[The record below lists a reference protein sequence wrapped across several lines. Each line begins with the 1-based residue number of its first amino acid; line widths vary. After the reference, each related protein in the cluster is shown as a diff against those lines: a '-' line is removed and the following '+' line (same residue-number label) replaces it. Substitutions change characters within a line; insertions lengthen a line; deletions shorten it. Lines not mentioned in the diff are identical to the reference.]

1 MSRLSILTSSLAS
14 VMFLTSPAQSASL
27 HALHEVEHA
36 AYLHAVSEAQARFA
50 NPQVSISS
58 LDKRLRLQSC
68 QSALDTFANHDQLRS
83 GQMTIGVR
91 CHAPVSWTVYVSAQ
105 VKVMQDVVVTRRAL
119 SADHILTK
127 DDIKL
132 APRDIA
138 SLRKGYLSDASA
150 LIGQQLKSPL
160 SMGSIIEARQFESQT
175 LVHRGDL
182 ITLVAAVGNMEVRV
196 RGEALANA
204 GLGQRVKVKNTSSER
219 VVEGIVD
226 AAGVV
231 RIKTM

>member
-1 MSRLSILTSSLAS
+1 MSRLSILIGLLST
-14 VMFLTSPAQSASL
+14 VIFLTSPVQSASL

-36 AYLHAVSEAQARFA
+36 AYLHAISEAQARFV
-50 NPQVSISS
+50 NPQVSINS

-68 QSALDTFANHDQLRS
+68 QSPLDTFANHEQLRS
-83 GQMTIGVR
+83 GQLTIGVR
-91 CHAPVSWTVYVSAQ
+91 CHAPVNWTVYVSAQ
-105 VKVMQDVVVTRRAL
+105 IKVMQDVVVTRRAL

-160 SMGSIIEARQFESQT
+160 PMGSIIETSQFESQT

>member
-1 MSRLSILTSSLAS
+1 MSRLSILISLLVS
-14 VMFLTSPAQSASL
+14 VMFLTLPVQSATL

-36 AYLHAVSEAQARFA
+36 AYLHAIGEAQSRFV

-68 QSALDTFANHDQLRS
+68 QSPLDTFANHEQLRS
-83 GQMTIGVR
+83 GQLTIGVR

-105 VKVMQDVVVTRRAL
+105 IKVIQDVVVTRRAL
-119 SADHILTK
+119 SADHVLTK

-138 SLRKGYLSDASA
+138 SLRKGYLTDASA

-160 SMGSIIEARQFESQT
+160 PMGSIVEARQFKSQT

-204 GLGQRVKVKNTSSER
+204 GLGQRVKVKNSSSEK

>member
-1 MSRLSILTSSLAS
+1 MSRLFRVITVFSS
-14 VMFLTSPAQSASL
+14 VMFLTLPVQAASL

-36 AYLHAVSEAQARFA
+36 AYLHAISEAQARFA
-50 NPQVSISS
+50 NPQISISS
-58 LDKRLRLQSC
+58 LDKRLRLQAC
-68 QSALDTFANHDQLRS
+68 QSPLDTFANHEQMRS
-83 GQMTIGVR
+83 GQLTVGVR
-91 CHAPVSWTVYVSAQ
+91 CHAPVNWTVYVSAQ
-105 VKVMQDVVVTRRAL
+105 IKVMQDVAVTRRAL
-119 SADHILTK
+119 SADHILSAN
-127 DDIKL
+127 DIKL

-138 SLRKGYLSDASA
+138 SLRKGYLTDVTA
-150 LIGQQLKSPL
+150 LVGQQLKSPL
-160 SMGSIIEARQFESQT
+160 PMGSIIETSQFESQT

-219 VVEGIVD
+219 IVEGIVD

-231 RIKTM
+231 RVKTM

>member
-1 MSRLSILTSSLAS
+1 MPHLISWFAIVCSA
-14 VMFLTSPAQSASL
+14 MFLTLPVQAGPL

-36 AYLHAVSEAQARFA
+36 AYLHAISEAQSRFS

-58 LDKRLRLQSC
+58 LDKRLRLQAC
-68 QSALDTFANHDQLRS
+68 QSALDTFANHEQLRS
-83 GQMTIGVR
+83 GQLTIGVR

-119 SADHILTK
+119 SADHILSK

-138 SLRKGYLSDASA
+138 SLRKGYLTDAGA

-160 SMGSIIEARQFESQT
+160 PMGGIVQINQFKAQM

-182 ITLVAAVGNMEVRV
+182 VTLVASVGNMEVRV

-204 GLGQRVKVKNTSSER
+204 GLGQRVKVKNSNSER

-231 RIKTM
+231 RIETM

>member
-1 MSRLSILTSSLAS
+1 MSRLLSLMSFFGS
-14 VMFLTSPAQSASL
+14 VMFLTLPVQANSL

-36 AYLHAVSEAQARFA
+36 AYLHAVNTAQAQFA
-50 NPQVSISS
+50 NPQVSISA
-58 LDKRLRLQSC
+58 LDKRLRLQAC
-68 QSALDTFANHDQLRS
+68 QGELDTFANQELRGGQL
-83 GQMTIGVR
+83 TVGVR
-91 CHAPVSWTVYVSAQ
+91 CHTPVSWTVYVSAQ
-105 VKVMQDVVVTRRAL
+105 IKVMRDVVVTKRTL
-119 SADHILTK
+119 SSDHILSAN
-127 DDIKL
+127 DVML

-138 SLRKGYLSDASA
+138 SLRKGYLTDATA

-160 SMGSIIEARQFESQT
+160 AMGEVIEANQFKSQT

-219 VVEGIVD
+219 IVEGIVD

-231 RIKTM
+231 RIETM

>member
-1 MSRLSILTSSLAS
+1 MSRLSILIGLLST
-14 VMFLTSPAQSASL
+14 VIFLTSPVQSASL

-36 AYLHAVSEAQARFA
+36 AYLHAISEAQARFV
-50 NPQVSISS
+50 NPQVSINS

-68 QSALDTFANHDQLRS
+68 QSPLDTFANHEQLRS
-83 GQMTIGVR
+83 GQLTIGVR
-91 CHAPVSWTVYVSAQ
+91 CHAPVNWTVYVSAQ
-105 VKVMQDVVVTRRAL
+105 IKVMQDVVVTRRAL

-138 SLRKGYLSDASA
+138 SLRKGYLNDASA

-160 SMGSIIEARQFESQT
+160 PMGSIIETSQFESQT

>member
-1 MSRLSILTSSLAS
+1 
-14 VMFLTSPAQSASL
+14 
-27 HALHEVEHA
+27 
-36 AYLHAVSEAQARFA
+36 
-50 NPQVSISS
+50 
-58 LDKRLRLQSC
+58 
-68 QSALDTFANHDQLRS
+68 
-83 GQMTIGVR
+83 
-91 CHAPVSWTVYVSAQ
+91 
-105 VKVMQDVVVTRRAL
+105 
-119 SADHILTK
+119 
-127 DDIKL
+127 
-132 APRDIA
+132 
-138 SLRKGYLSDASA
+138 
-150 LIGQQLKSPL
+150 
-160 SMGSIIEARQFESQT
+160 MGSIIEARQFESQT

>member
-1 MSRLSILTSSLAS
+1 MSHLRILICSLVG
-14 VMFLTSPAQSASL
+14 VMFLTPVAQSASL

-36 AYLHAVSEAQARFA
+36 AYLHAVSEAQARF
-50 NPQVSISS
+50 NHPQVSIGS
-58 LDKRLRLQSC
+58 LDKRLRLQAC
-68 QSALDTFANHDQLRS
+68 QGDLETFANNDQLRS
-83 GQMTIGVR
+83 GQLTIGVR
-91 CHAPVSWTVYVSAQ
+91 CHMPVSWTVYVPAKI
-105 VKVMQDVVVTRRAL
+105 KVMQQVLVSNRAL
-119 SADHILTK
+119 AADHILTAA
-127 DDIKL
+127 DVKL

-138 SLRKGYLSDASA
+138 GLRQGYLTDAAA
-150 LIGQQLKSPL
+150 LIGQQLKSPMA
-160 SMGSIIEARQFESQT
+160 MGEILQANQLKTQM

-204 GLGQRVKVKNTSSER
+204 GLGQRVKVKNSSSEK

-231 RIKTM
+231 RITTL

>member
-1 MSRLSILTSSLAS
+1 MSRLFTLIVLLNG
-14 VMFLTSPAQSASL
+14 VIFLTLPAQAAPL

-36 AYLHAVSEAQARFA
+36 AYLHAISEAQARFA

-58 LDKRLRLQSC
+58 LDKRLRLQAC

-83 GQMTIGVR
+83 GQLTVGVR
-91 CHAPVSWTVYVSAQ
+91 CHSPVNWTVYVSAQ
-105 VKVMQDVVVTRRAL
+105 IKVMQDVLVTKRSL
-119 SADHILTK
+119 SANHILSAN
-127 DDIKL
+127 DVKL

-138 SLRKGYLSDASA
+138 SLRKGYLTDAKA

-160 SMGSIIEARQFESQT
+160 PMGSIIETNQFESQM

-219 VVEGIVD
+219 IVEGVVD

-231 RIKTM
+231 RIETM